1 MTRILII
8 VACFVGILHGKAQE
22 LTVCVNGQPLE
33 SLLTKE
39 EVQSLYRLN
48 ITGKLTDADYA
59 F

>member
-48 ITGKLTDADYA
+48 IT
-59 F
+59 